1 MEHYDAAIIGAGV
14 SGASVARRLSMY
26 NLSVVL
32 LEREADVSFG
42 VSKANS
48 GIIHGG
54 FHHNNRYLKA
64 RLEVQGAGMYP
75 QLHRE
80 LGFPYKQCGIVVVA
94 FTSED
99 LVTVEHLYR
108 QGVENG
114 SAGIELC
121 GGDRIRDLEPKIHKD
136 AIGGLYAPAGGIIE
150 PYRFVFSLVE
160 NAEANGLHVER
171 EFDVVSGTPSHHG
184 YVIEARDG
192 AKLWARYVVNAA
204 GLYADEVS
212 RKFGA
217 EEYAIHPRRGEYHLL
232 DRSTAACPDRVV
244 FPVPTPVSKG
254 MLVIPTVEGTVLLG
268 PTADP
273 IEDKSDVRTTAERLR
288 EIVSSAQRL
297 IPAVSGADVIT
308 SFSGLRPTLD
318 SDDFYITESELR
330 PGFIHVAGIQSPG
343 LTAAPAVGELVK
355 DLLKTAGCK
364 LTEKSQFIST
374 GPPVVRTRLMDDAE
388 IQRRWTKDANAGEIV
403 CRCETVTRDE
413 VVRAIHAGHVTVD
426 GIKFFCRASAG
437 RCQGAFCTPKI
448 LEIIAEETGAAV
460 TEISKRGPGS
470 ELVTETLPGTPE
482 RAVAAVTAS
491 ASASASAN
499 GAGTSS
505 NGKFDRLKAWA
516 ASHTGRRSSSPARL
530 VPPVRA
536 QVKRGQR
543 LTSAGAI
550 DYGIVDS
557 VVLGGG
563 AAGMAAA
570 SELSRR
576 GFKPLVIDRERSL
589 GGILRQCV
597 HNGFGIHEF
606 GEELTGPEYAE
617 RYVDEVRSAG
627 INVLTGTAVLGIK
640 NGGSGMEVR
649 TLSPTSG
656 LANIRART
664 IVLAMGSRER
674 NRGSIQI
681 PGTRPAG
688 VMTAGAAQR
697 MINVDGFVP
706 GHRAV
711 VIGSGDIGLIMAR
724 RLKLIGAEVEGVVEI
739 KPVPSGINRN
749 IVQCLDDFGIPLYL
763 GHVVTRIYGDRR
775 VSGVDI
781 APLEGGVA
789 RVDRAF
795 HVECDTVL
803 LSVGLIPE
811 NELSRGLGVRLHGQ
825 TGGPAVDSRLM
836 TSVPGVFAA
845 GNVLHIHDL
854 VDFVAEESR
863 RAGQAAAD
871 YLDGIQSPPELE
883 LVAGSNVR
891 YVMPGRVRLDAP
903 NRLYLRSL
911 ISKNDALLEVRVNGK
926 VVKKQKEQ
934 HVQPSEMVSVDLA
947 EGALSGVDPSEPDIR
962 VEVALL

>member
-1 MEHYDAAIIGAGV
+1 MEHYDVAIIGAGV
-14 SGASVARRLSMY
+14 SGAAIARRLSVY

-32 LEREADVSFG
+32 LEKEADVSFG

-54 FHHNNRYLKA
+54 FHHNSRYLKA
-64 RLEVQGAGMYP
+64 RLEIQGAGMYP

-80 LGFPYKQCGIVVVA
+80 LGFPYKQSGIVVVA
-94 FTSED
+94 FTPED

-121 GGDRIRDLEPKIHKD
+121 GGDRIRGLEPKIHTD

-160 NAEANGLHVER
+160 NAEANGLQVLR
-171 EFDVVSGTPSHHG
+171 EFEVVSGTPSMHG
-184 YVIEARDG
+184 YAIKGRDG
-192 AKLWARYVVNAA
+192 SKLWARYVVNAA
-204 GLYADEVS
+204 GLYADQVS
-212 RKFGA
+212 RDFGA
-217 EEYAIHPRRGEYHLL
+217 EEYVIHPRRGEYHLL
-232 DRSTAACPDRVV
+232 DRSTTACPERVV

-268 PTADP
+268 PTAEVT
-273 IEDKSDVRTTAERLR
+273 EDKIDVRTTADRLK
-288 EIVSSAQRL
+288 EIIISAQRL
-297 IPAVSGADVIT
+297 IPSVSGADVIT
-308 SFSGLRPTLD
+308 SFSGLRPALE
-318 SDDFYITESELR
+318 SDDFFIAESELR

-355 DLLKTAGCK
+355 DLLKQAGCK
-364 LTEKSQFIST
+364 LTEKSRYIST
-374 GPPVVRTRLMDDAE
+374 APTVLRTRHMGDEE
-388 IQRRWTKDANAGEIV
+388 IQSRWTEDADAGEVV

-413 VVRAIHAGHVTVD
+413 VVRAIDVGHTTVD
-426 GIKFFCRASAG
+426 GIKFYCRASAG
-437 RCQGAFCTPKI
+437 RCGGAFCTPRI

-460 TEISKRGPGS
+460 TDISKRGSGS
-470 ELVTETLPGTPE
+470 EIVVETLPGTPE
-482 RAVAAVTAS
+482 NVGLPSESAANS
-491 ASASASAN
+491 ATSVSAGLS
-499 GAGTSS
+499 
-505 NGKFDRLKAWA
+505 RLKEWA
-516 ASHTGRRSSSPARL
+516 VSHTGKRASVPPASP
-530 VPPVRA
+530 PPVRA
-536 QVKRGQR
+536 HVTIHRQ
-543 LTSAGAI
+543 T
-550 DYGIVDS
+550 VDA

-576 GFKPLVIDRERSL
+576 GYKPLIIDRERSL

-617 RYVDEVRSAG
+617 RYVEAIRSAG
-627 INVLTGTAVLGIK
+627 IDVLTGTTVLSVA
-640 NGGSGMEVR
+640 NGESGLQIR
-649 TLSPTSG
+649 TLSPADG
-656 LANIRART
+656 LGHIQART
-664 IVLAMGSRER
+664 VVLAMGSRER

-697 MINVDGFVP
+697 MINVDGYVP

-724 RLKLIGAEVEGVVEI
+724 RMKLIGADVEGVVEI
-739 KPVPSGINRN
+739 QPVPSGINRN
-749 IVQCLDDFGIPLYL
+749 IVQCLDDFAIPLYL
-763 GHVVTRIYGDRR
+763 GHVVTQIHGIRR
-775 VSGVDI
+775 VTGVDI
-781 APLEGGVA
+781 APLEGGVP

-795 HVECDTVL
+795 HVACDTVL

-811 NELSRGLGVRLHGQ
+811 NELSRALGVRLHGQ
-825 TGGPAVDSRLM
+825 TGGPTVDSRLM
-836 TSVPGVFAA
+836 TSVRGVFAA

-871 YLDGIQSPPELE
+871 FLDGIGSPPEVE

-891 YVMPGRVRLDAP
+891 YVIPGRVRTDAA
-903 NRLYLRSL
+903 NRLYLRCL
-911 ISKNDALLEVRVNGK
+911 ISKNNAVVEIRVNGE
-926 VVKKQKEQ
+926 VVKKQKEP

-947 EGALSGVDPSEPDIR
+947 ERVLSGIDPEKPGIR

>member
-1 MEHYDAAIIGAGV
+1 MEHYDVAIIGAGV
-14 SGASVARRLSMY
+14 SGASIARRLSIY
-26 NLSVVL
+26 DISVVL
-32 LEREADVSFG
+32 LEKEVDVSFG

-64 RLEVQGAGMYP
+64 RLEIQGAGMYP

-94 FTSED
+94 FTPED

-121 GGDRIRDLEPKIHKD
+121 GGDRIRGLEPKIHGD

-160 NAEANGLHVER
+160 NAQANGLQVLR
-171 EFDVVSGTPSHHG
+171 EFDVVSASPSRSG
-184 YVIEARDG
+184 FTIGSRDG
-192 AKLWARYVVNAA
+192 TRLWARFVVNAA
-204 GLYADEVS
+204 GLYADQVS
-212 RKFGA
+212 HDFGA
-217 EEYAIHPRRGEYHLL
+217 EEYSIHPRRGEYHLL
-232 DRSTAACPDRVV
+232 DRSTAACPERVV
-244 FPVPTPVSKG
+244 FPVPTSVSKG

-268 PTADP
+268 PTADV
-273 IEDKSDVRTTAERLR
+273 IDDKTDVRTTAGRLK
-288 EIVSSAQRL
+288 EIIVAAQQM
-297 IPAVSGADVIT
+297 IPSISGTDVIT
-308 SFSGLRPTLD
+308 SFSGLRPALD
-318 SDDFYITESELR
+318 SGDFTIAESTLR

-343 LTAAPAVGELVK
+343 LTAAPAVAELVK
-355 DLLKTAGCK
+355 DLLKRAGCK
-364 LTEKSQFIST
+364 LTEKATFFST
-374 GPPVVRTRLMDDAE
+374 APTVMRTRLMDDEAVQSRWAE
-388 IQRRWTKDANAGEIV
+388 DPDAGEIV

-413 VVRAIHAGHVTVD
+413 VVRAIDAGHTTVD
-426 GIKFFCRASAG
+426 GIKFFCRATAG
-437 RCQGAFCTPKI
+437 RCQGAFCTPRI
-448 LEIIAEETGAAV
+448 LEIIAEETGCAV
-460 TEISKRGPGS
+460 TDVSKRGPGS
-470 ELVTETLPGTPE
+470 ELVVETLPGTP
-482 RAVAAVTAS
+482 RI
-491 ASASASAN
+491 
-499 GAGTSS
+499 
-505 NGKFDRLKAWA
+505 
-516 ASHTGRRSSSPARL
+516 
-530 VPPVRA
+530 VPGRA
-536 QVKRGQR
+536 QVANRPGPSDQR
-543 LTSAGAI
+543 VI
-550 DYGIVDS
+550 DRPILDA

-570 SELSRR
+570 SELARR
-576 GFKPLVIDRERSL
+576 GYKPLVIDRERSL

-617 RYVDEVRSAG
+617 RYVEEVRAAG
-627 INVLTGTAVLGIK
+627 IEVLAGTTVLGVSSE
-640 NGGSGMEVR
+640 GSGLKIR
-649 TLSPTSG
+649 TLSPTDG
-656 LANIRART
+656 LGHIEAHT

-697 MINVDGFVP
+697 MINIYGYVP

-724 RLKLIGAEVEGVVEI
+724 RLKLIGAEVEGVIEI
-739 KPVPSGINRN
+739 QPVPSGINRN
-749 IVQCLDDFGIPLYL
+749 IVQCLDDFSIPLYL
-763 GHVVTRIYGDRR
+763 GHVVTQIHGARR
-775 VSGVDI
+775 VTGVDI
-781 APLEGGVA
+781 APREGGVL

-795 HVECDTVL
+795 HVACDTVL

-811 NELSRGLGVRLHGQ
+811 NELSRGLGVRLHSQ
-825 TGGPAVDSRLM
+825 TGGPVVDSRLM

-871 YLDGIQSPPELE
+871 YLSGTETPPEIE

-891 YVMPGRVRLDAP
+891 YVMPGRVRIDAA

-911 ISKNDALLEVRVNGK
+911 ISKNNAVVEVRVNGV
-926 VVKKQKEQ
+926 VVKKQKER

-947 EGALSGVDPSEPDIR
+947 ERVMAGVAVDDPETR
-962 VEVALL
+962 VEVALR

>member
-1 MEHYDAAIIGAGV
+1 MEHYDVAIVGAGV
-14 SGASVARRLSMY
+14 SGAVIARRLSVY
-26 NLSVVL
+26 NLSVAL
-32 LEREADVSFG
+32 LEKEADVSFG

-54 FHHNNRYLKA
+54 FHHNSRYLKA
-64 RLEVQGAGMYP
+64 RLEIQGAGMYP

-80 LGFPYKQCGIVVVA
+80 LGFPYKPSGIVVVA
-94 FTSED
+94 FTPED

-121 GGDRIRDLEPKIHKD
+121 GGDRIRGLEPKIHQD

-160 NAEANGLHVER
+160 NAEANGLQVLR
-171 EFDVVSGTPSHHG
+171 EFEVVSGTPSKHG
-184 YVIEARDG
+184 YTIKGRNG
-192 AKLWARYVVNAA
+192 SKLWARYVVNAA
-204 GLYADEVS
+204 GLYADQVS
-212 RKFGA
+212 RDFGA

-232 DRSTAACPDRVV
+232 DRSTTACPERVV
-244 FPVPTPVSKG
+244 FPVPTSASKG

-268 PTADP
+268 PTADA
-273 IEDKSDVRTTAERLR
+273 IEDKTDVRTTADRLK
-288 EIVSSAQRL
+288 EIIVSAQRL
-297 IPAVSGADVIT
+297 IPSVSGADVIT
-308 SFSGLRPTLD
+308 SFSGLRPALE
-318 SDDFYITESELR
+318 SGDFYIEESELR
-330 PGFIHVAGIQSPG
+330 PGFIHVAGVQSPG

-355 DLLKTAGCK
+355 DLLKRAGCR
-364 LTEKSQFIST
+364 LTEKSRFIST
-374 GPPVVRTRLMDDAE
+374 APRIPRTRLMSDE
-388 IQRRWTKDANAGEIV
+388 EMRSRWTEDSDAGEVV

-413 VVRAIHAGHVTVD
+413 VVRAIHAGHTTVD

-437 RCQGAFCTPKI
+437 RCQGAFCTPRI

-470 ELVTETLPGTPE
+470 ELVVETMPGTP
-482 RAVAAVTAS
+482 RNPGPRSGS
-491 ASASASAN
+491 AESDR
-499 GAGTSS
+499 GTV
-505 NGKFDRLKAWA
+505 DRR
-516 ASHTGRRSSSPARL
+516 T
-530 VPPVRA
+530 VD
-536 QVKRGQR
+536 
-543 LTSAGAI
+543 AI
-550 DYGIVDS
+550 
-557 VVLGGG
+557 VLGGG

-576 GFKPLVIDRERSL
+576 GHKPLVIDRERSL

-617 RYVDEVRSAG
+617 RYVEEVRAAG
-627 INVLTGTAVLGIK
+627 IDVLTGTTVLGIAR
-640 NGGSGMEVR
+640 GESGLTIR
-649 TLSPTSG
+649 TLSPTDG
-656 LANIRART
+656 PGHIQART
-664 IVLAMGSRER
+664 VVLAMGSRER
-674 NRGSIQI
+674 NRGGIQI

-697 MINVDGFVP
+697 MINVDGYVP

-724 RLKLIGAEVEGVVEI
+724 RLKLIGADVEGVVEI
-739 KPVPSGINRN
+739 QPVPSGINRN
-749 IVQCLDDFGIPLYL
+749 IVQCLDDFSIPLYL
-763 GHVVTRIYGDRR
+763 GHVVTQIYGDRR

-781 APLEGGVA
+781 APLEGGVP

-795 HVECDTVL
+795 HVACDTVL

-825 TGGPAVDSRLM
+825 TGGPIVDSRLM
-836 TSVPGVFAA
+836 TSVGGVFAA

-854 VDFVAEESR
+854 VDFVGEESR

-871 YLDGIQSPPELE
+871 YLDGIEPPPEVE

-891 YVMPGRVRLDAP
+891 YVMPVRVRTDSA

-911 ISKNDALLEVRVNGK
+911 ISKNKAVVEVRVNGQ
-926 VVKKQKEQ
+926 VVKTQKEP
-934 HVQPSEMVSVDLA
+934 HIQPSEMVSIDLA
-947 EGALSGVDPSEPDIR
+947 QRALSAVDPEKPGTR